1 VKPLRAKLK
10 RITVRI
16 LTANE
21 EWSREA
27 PYEVYRPIWA
37 LGFETM
43 NQLESPQYLLSKG
56 FKKIGT
62 ESPDR
67 EFCYYCGAGIG
78 KFARE
83 GEGRCPR
90 C

>member
-1 VKPLRAKLK
+1 MKLRVKLK
-10 RITVRI
+10 SLTVRI
-16 LTANE
+16 QTATDCY
-21 EWSREA
+21 SREA

-43 NQLESPQYLLSKG
+43 NQLESPQYLLSRG
-56 FKKIGT
+56 FKKAGT
-62 ESPDR
+62 QTPER

-78 KFARE
+78 RFARE